1 MTRDIRNDR
10 TEKAIADGLLKVLKK
25 KRFADISVSEVAR
38 AAQVSR
44 STFYAHFSGLDEVFS
59 FSVRTLLERTR
70 TLNAQ
75 LRCAS
80 CESPAPGVPFCVQIR
95 ENTPFRPLIEDP
107 QFLPTYLEIMRTEEA
122 DIVAKE
128 LAAAGVEPLVIDA
141 IIRFQMSG
149 CYAVSTSLRDNENW
163 GQVQAALDTF
173 IRGGLNALRTRAQAL
188 QSVVGSCAQ
197 GNDKEVT
204 KGDKADNKGTA
215 NSRR

>member
-1 MTRDIRNDR
+1 MARDIRNDR
-10 TEKAIADGLLKVLKK
+10 TEKAIVNGLLKVLEK

-59 FSVRTLLERTR
+59 FAVRSLLERTR
-70 TLNAQ
+70 KLNVQ

-80 CESPAPGVPFCVQIR
+80 CENPAPGVPFCVQIR
-95 ENTPFRPLIEDP
+95 ESTPFRALIEDP
-107 QFLPTYLEIMRTEEA
+107 QFLPAYLELMRSGETDVIAEE
-122 DIVAKE
+122 
-128 LAAAGVEPLVIDA
+128 LTAAGMEPLIVDA

-149 CYAVSTSLRDNENW
+149 CYAVSTSLRDSENW

-188 QSVVGSCAQ
+188 
-197 GNDKEVT
+197 
-204 KGDKADNKGTA
+204 
-215 NSRR
+215 